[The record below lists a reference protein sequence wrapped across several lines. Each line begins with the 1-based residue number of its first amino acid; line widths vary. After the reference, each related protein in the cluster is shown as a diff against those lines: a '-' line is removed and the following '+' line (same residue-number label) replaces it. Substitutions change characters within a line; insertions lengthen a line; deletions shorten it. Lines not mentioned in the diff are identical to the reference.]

1 MTEDDLLMEL
11 ERDPFVAFRL
21 HLVSGKV
28 IDVLAPNAAHTLAT
42 SLLVL
47 RNAAPE
53 SPRADGYDVVAYANI
68 ERIEQ
73 LEMGKCKPTLKGP
86 RRRPA

>member
-1 MTEDDLLMEL
+1 MTEAELIDEL
-11 ERDPFVAFRL
+11 ERDPFVPFRL

-28 IDVLAPNAAHTLAT
+28 IDVLAANAAHPLQN

-47 RNAAPE
+47 RNPTLGGTV
-53 SPRADGYDVVAYANI
+53 RAEGYDVVAYQNI

-73 LEMGKCKPTLKGP
+73 LQIGKRPGGTK
-86 RRRPA
+86 RRSA

>member
-1 MTEDDLLMEL
+1 MTEDELIAEL
-11 ERDPFVAFRL
+11 EKDPFVPFRL

-28 IDVLAPNAAHTLAT
+28 VDVLAANAAHALQN

-47 RNAAPE
+47 RNPTLGSAI
-53 SPRADGYDVVAYANI
+53 RAEGYDVVAYQNI

-73 LEMGKCKPTLKGP
+73 LRIGKMP
-86 RRRPA
+86 RKRRSA